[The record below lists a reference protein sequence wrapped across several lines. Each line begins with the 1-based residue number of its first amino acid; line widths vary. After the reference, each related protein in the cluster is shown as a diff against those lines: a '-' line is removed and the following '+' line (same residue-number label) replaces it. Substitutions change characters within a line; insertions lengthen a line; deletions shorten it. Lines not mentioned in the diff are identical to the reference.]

1 MKTATLQ
8 EMRVAI
14 YQRHNCEVADC
25 VGSNNVI
32 VRNGGTETVFD
43 VRLFDIRKH
52 PKATQCYAWAEF
64 IDAKL
69 TVFPTVLR
77 TSAISSAEQAIR
89 AYYGKQKPA

>member
-14 YQRHNCEVADC
+14 YQRHNCEVLDC
-25 VGSNNVI
+25 VGSDTVM
-32 VRNGGTETVFD
+32 VRNGGTERSFD
-43 VRLFDIRKH
+43 VCLFDIRKH
-52 PKATQCYAWAEF
+52 SKATQCYAWAEF

-77 TSAISSAEQAIR
+77 TSAVSSAEQAVA
-89 AYYGKQKPA
+89 AYYGAQKSA